1 MFICTYQIK
10 ALPLRQNNLYLGLM
24 LQISIIAAV
33 AENNALGKGGDLLC
47 HLPIDLKHF
56 KATTLG
62 APVIMG
68 SHTYISLPR
77 RPLPKRRNIVITSR
91 DAALFEGAE
100 VARSLEE
107 ALRMT
112 EDAPEV
118 FIIGGGIV
126 YREALPLADK
136 LYLTHIHHAW
146 EDADTFFPTLS
157 ASNWQEVSREEHP
170 ADEQHAYPY
179 TLATYLRKEQ

>member
-1 MFICTYQIK
+1 
-10 ALPLRQNNLYLGLM
+10 M
-24 LQISIIAAV
+24 LSIIAAV
-33 AENNALGKGGDLLC
+33 AENNAIGKGDDLLC
-47 HLPIDLKHF
+47 HLPNDLKHF

-68 SHTYISLPR
+68 SHTYLSLPR
-77 RPLPKRRNIVITSR
+77 RPLPKRRNIVITTR
-91 DAALFEGAE
+91 DAALFEGAD
-100 VARSLEE
+100 VARSLQE
-107 ALRMT
+107 ALHIT
-112 EDAPEV
+112 EDATEV
-118 FIIGGGIV
+118 FIIGGGMV

-157 ASNWQEVSREEHP
+157 ASDWQEISREEHP

-179 TLATYLRKEQ
+179 TFATYLRKEQ